1 MMSPVRQNDVFGQLG
16 SFSSFSNF
24 KCLKLIVGR
33 RRSRREV
40 PEGMLLSVNVD
51 PNFDVMIV

>member
-1 MMSPVRQNDVFGQLG
+1 MFVVDGIWNLFVFN
-16 SFSSFSNF
+16 SNQ
-24 KCLKLIVGR
+24 CIVGR

-51 PNFDVMIV
+51 PNFDVMIF